1 MAMLH
6 FLTYQCGMSAL
17 ERVHKKHSRS
27 LGKPKETD
35 DVSRIQRVCVDD
47 SKPDYVLTDGSGCLD
62 IRGLAYP
69 VGNPM
74 PTTPFLACPR
84 GISYSRLLFTFL
96 NYLRAKN
103 WITWESPHTPR
114 GC

>member
-6 FLTYQCGMSAL
+6 FLTYQCGLSVL

-27 LGKPKETD
+27 PGKPKETD

-47 SKPDYVLTDGSGCLD
+47 SKSDSVLTEGSGCLD
-62 IRGLAYP
+62 IWGLAYP

-74 PTTPFLACPR
+74 PTTPFLACP
-84 GISYSRLLFTFL
+84 GNFTLQAAIHL
-96 NYLRAKN
+96 NYLRAKK
-103 WITWESPHTPR
+103 WINWESPHTPR